1 MWGII
6 KFCHVA
12 QLHHIININNMEWI
26 GSKIIWNG
34 LKYFYY
40 YLNYN
45 FLKKNY
51 NIPTLFFNPLIVLY
65 FNLKFVMDLS
75 AQF

>member
-26 GSKIIWNG
+26 KI
-34 LKYFYY
+34 LLLLFKLQFPK
-40 YLNYN
+40 
-45 FLKKNY
+45 KKNY

-65 FNLKFVMDLS
+65 FNLKFVMDMS

>member
-26 GSKIIWNG
+26 KI
-34 LKYFYY
+34 LLLLFKLQFP
-40 YLNYN
+40 
-45 FLKKNY
+45 LKKLQY
-51 NIPTLFFNPLIVLY
+51 SYIVLY
-65 FNLKFVMDLS
+65 FNLKFVMDMS